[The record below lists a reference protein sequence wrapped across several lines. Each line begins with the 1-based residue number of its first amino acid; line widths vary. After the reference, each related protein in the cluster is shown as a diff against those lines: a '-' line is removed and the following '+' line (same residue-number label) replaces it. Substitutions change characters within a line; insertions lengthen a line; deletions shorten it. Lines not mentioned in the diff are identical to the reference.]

1 MNDELMESNK
11 ETEMDLREELDLAQ
25 AHAQEAQRK
34 RDAMQESIAD
44 YDVTIG
50 KFRQLVTQLQERIR
64 DLEENQK
71 EASTQAQN
79 KTEVTS
85 AAIMEMPDFRS
96 RLESTKAHA
105 KVQKALILNVA
116 MNTFVTTLTEVIFF
130 IKGD

>member
-105 KVQKALILNVA
+105 KVRKAFILIVSFQVKSFL
-116 MNTFVTTLTEVIFF
+116 F
-130 IKGD
+130 IPGD